1 MHSKLAFVTAAL
13 FTLTFAMP
21 APLRIPL
28 PPHDIPHDVTHIPHD
43 IPHAIPHILRPPA
56 LPISGLPHIQPHG
69 TSKYICASG
78 ADPVCCTGSFVGQG
92 PIVAGTGCA
101 ARASQNCLATEVLCC
116 LNVADSAASSVG
128 APCVSAIPV

>member
-43 IPHAIPHILRPPA
+43 IPHAIPHILRP
-56 LPISGLPHIQPHG
+56 LHFQF
-69 TSKYICASG
+69 
-78 ADPVCCTGSFVGQG
+78 PVCLISSLTGPLNTFVPVV
-92 PIVAGTGCA
+92 PIQCVAPAVSWGKA
-101 ARASQNCLATEVLCC
+101 LSLRVRVAPRACPRTVLQ
-116 LNVADSAASSVG
+116 LKFSAV
-128 APCVSAIPV
+128 